1 LPGFGDLA
9 NVRAGERVSESIGVY
24 LARQRE
30 LRGISLD
37 QLAASTRI
45 PRHSL
50 ERLEAGA
57 FDASPDG
64 FARAFVRTVAVALG
78 LEPDDTVNRMRP
90 EPGGLHGRARGALG
104 GPWLLALVAAALAVL
119 VPFAWLN
126 WLAPPG
132 PAPGPGS
139 AKALEPELVVRPDAV
154 RRLAAEVGAL
164 QTPPARGSPSD

>member
-1 LPGFGDLA
+1 
-9 NVRAGERVSESIGVY
+9 VSESIGVY

-37 QLAASTRI
+37 QLASSTRI

-57 FDASPDG
+57 FDAHPDG

-78 LEPDDTVNRMRP
+78 LEPDDTVNRMRA
-90 EPGGLHGRARGALG
+90 EPAGAHGGGRGVFG
-104 GPWLLALVAAALAVL
+104 SPWLLALVAALLAAL

-126 WLAPPG
+126 RIAPPE
-132 PAPGPGS
+132 PAPDS
-139 AKALEPELVVRPDAV
+139 ARAREPDLVVRPDAV

-164 QTPPARGSPSD
+164 GSPPRETD

>member
-1 LPGFGDLA
+1 
-9 NVRAGERVSESIGVY
+9 VSEPIGVY

-37 QLAASTRI
+37 DLAEATRI

-57 FDASPDG
+57 FDARPDG

-90 EPGGLHGRARGALG
+90 EPEAARALARAARRSRLV
-104 GPWLLALVAAALAVL
+104 LALVVAALVSAFPVIW
-119 VPFAWLN
+119 VN
-126 WLAPPG
+126 WIAPAPPES
-132 PAPGPGS
+132 PAVAPAGATGD
-139 AKALEPELVVRPDAV
+139 PELVLRPDAV
-154 RRLAAEVGAL
+154 RRLAEDVWKQHRPRESAPKQG
-164 QTPPARGSPSD
+164 R